1 MKPKYLTEQAIT
13 SFIQSALNE
22 DIGDGDHST
31 LSSVPED
38 AVESA
43 KMIFK
48 DKGIV
53 AGVEIAE
60 RIFKTVDSSLEVKAL
75 VEEGDFLT
83 HGDIIM
89 EINGKAQSIL
99 IAERLALNCIQRM
112 SGIATHTNRV
122 VKLVEGTH
130 TQILDTRK
138 TTPNFRILEKWAV
151 HLGGG
156 RNHRF
161 GLYDMVMLK
170 DNHIDYAGS
179 IQQAVADTKAYLASK
194 NKDLKIE
201 VETRNL
207 DEVKDALEAKV
218 DVIMLDN
225 MDFETMRTAVLL
237 VNGQCKT
244 EASGGI
250 TEDNVANVARTGVD
264 FISLGAL
271 THSSLSKDIS
281 LKAVK

>member
-1 MKPKYLTEQAIT
+1 MKPKYLTEEAIDA
-13 SFIQSALNE
+13 FIKSALKE

-31 LSSVPED
+31 LSAVPKD

-48 DKGIV
+48 DQGVIAGIEM
-53 AGVEIAE
+53 AK
-60 RIFKTVDSSLEVKAL
+60 RIFLTLDPDMEIKCFAN
-75 VEEGDFLT
+75 EGDSLNY
-83 HGDIIM
+83 GDIVMTIKG
-89 EINGKAQSIL
+89 NAQAIL
-99 IAERLALNCIQRM
+99 MAERLALNCAQRM
-112 SGIATHTNRV
+112 SGIASHTHRV
-122 VKLVEGTH
+122 VNLIKNSKTK
-130 TQILDTRK
+130 ILDTRK
-138 TTPNFRILEKWAV
+138 TTPNFRLMEKWAV
-151 HLGGG
+151 FLGGG

-170 DNHIDYAGS
+170 DNHIDYAGG
-179 IQQAVADTKAYLASK
+179 IEKAVSDTKQYLSEN
-194 NKDLKIE
+194 NKSLRIE

-207 DEVKDALEAKV
+207 DEVKQALAAKV

-225 MDFETMRTAVLL
+225 MDIATMKEAVRI
-237 VNGQCKT
+237 VGGQCET

-250 TEDNVANVARTGVD
+250 TESNVAEVAETGVD

-281 LKAVK
+281 LKAV